1 MDTVS
6 KLSFC
11 AVFSFTYSLFKGII
25 GLTSTEDLFPSRE
38 NLKYLFIL
46 RTFRSRFPFYFH
58 IQERGDH
65 VPIREILL
73 FTIAGGGLLMD
84 LLQEK
89 VDNRLICLGFGSGLI
104 LNIFYSGFTGIL
116 HFFSGAF
123 FPLLCLLP
131 LFFFRMI
138 GGGDIKLLSA
148 LGGILGYPKILSLL
162 LLTFLTGAILS
173 LAFLISCGNLKER
186 ISYFISYFYSCRR
199 NRSWKPY
206 RRKGLEPENFH
217 FTVSIFAGIILLTGG
232 VCY

>member
-25 GLTSTEDLFPSRE
+25 GLTSTEDLFPTRE
-38 NLKYLFIL
+38 SLKYLFIL

-89 VDNRLICLGFGSGLI
+89 VDNRLICLGF
-104 LNIFYSGFTGIL
+104 
-116 HFFSGAF
+116 SGAF

-131 LFFFRMI
+131 LFYFRMI

>member
-1 MDTVS
+1 
-6 KLSFC
+6 
-11 AVFSFTYSLFKGII
+11 
-25 GLTSTEDLFPSRE
+25 
-38 NLKYLFIL
+38 
-46 RTFRSRFPFYFH
+46 
-58 IQERGDH
+58 
-65 VPIREILL
+65 
-73 FTIAGGGLLMD
+73 
-84 LLQEK
+84 
-89 VDNRLICLGFGSGLI
+89 
-104 LNIFYSGFTGIL
+104 
-116 HFFSGAF
+116 
-123 FPLLCLLP
+123 
-131 LFFFRMI
+131 MI